1 MSNVLKY
8 LLVFMVIM
16 FSAQAK
22 NIFTSGENLS
32 NNREW
37 THLSNKVFTFF
48 EYFNGVLTHLYYVR
62 LNTGLFQIVRIKN
75 SYQILSCGYY
85 RYRNNNIFTYRE
97 GHEIH
102 CRPKGRRTSQV
113 RISCGKE
120 NVLKRVTGN
129 KRVSCGYIAYFETPL
144 ACDAP
149 LPAEVISTLRANVRD
164 LKATQAESVSKI
176 RSLKTEKSRL
186 SGQLKA
192 LSDSHNN
199 STRTVTMQLEKLRL
213 EKDLRIRK
221 VHNLTLINVRMSN
234 QIGDLMSRN
243 ARLLRKSVAMSLAHT
258 NLSRERTKLSS
269 QNTKLSGEYTN
280 LSSKY
285 IILSSKYTNLS
296 RERTKLSSQNTKLS
310 GAYAN
315 LSSKYINLSS
325 KYTNISSE
333 RTKMK
338 RRNVEL
344 EGQVQKMSRS
354 IFSAKEDVNRE
365 RNIRVFLIALV
376 CAAFGAFFVTVA
388 IALRI
393 NRRKKIS
400 IQKGEPDHGETM
412 G

>member
-16 FSAQAK
+16 LSAQAR

-48 EYFNGVLTHLYYVR
+48 EHLNGVLTHIYYLR
-62 LNTGLFQIVRIKN
+62 LNNGLFQIVRIKDT
-75 SYQILSCGYY
+75 YQILSCGYY
-85 RYRNNNIFTYRE
+85 RSKHKNVFTYQE
-97 GHEIH
+97 GHSRH
-102 CRPKGRRTSQV
+102 CRPSRRRTSEV

-120 NVLKRVTGN
+120 NKLTRVTN
-129 KRVSCGYIAYFETPL
+129 PVSCQYIAYFETPL

-221 VHNLTLINVRMSN
+221 VHNLTLIN
-234 QIGDLMSRN
+234 
-243 ARLLRKSVAMSLAHT
+243 
-258 NLSRERTKLSS
+258 
-269 QNTKLSGEYTN
+269 
-280 LSSKY
+280 
-285 IILSSKYTNLS
+285 
-296 RERTKLSSQNTKLS
+296 
-310 GAYAN
+310 
-315 LSSKYINLSS
+315 
-325 KYTNISSE
+325 
-333 RTKMK
+333 
-338 RRNVEL
+338 
-344 EGQVQKMSRS
+344 
-354 IFSAKEDVNRE
+354 
-365 RNIRVFLIALV
+365 
-376 CAAFGAFFVTVA
+376 
-388 IALRI
+388 
-393 NRRKKIS
+393 
-400 IQKGEPDHGETM
+400 
-412 G
+412 